1 MNTIE
6 TIDIVTPATGNPS
19 SVIPAQAGIS
29 SGPRAVGEGIPAS
42 AGMTTDNPSHSLI
55 FKPARKDAVLRDE
68 SGGSM
73 VEFALIAPL
82 LFVILF
88 GIIEFGVLLFD
99 KAMLTNASREG
110 ARAGIVFDFDGAAG
124 TNHPNDATI
133 IQTVQQ
139 YCQDYLISFGTG
151 STLTVNISRTGS
163 ATLDSAGDQL
173 TVNVTY
179 PFRFLVFS
187 NILALIGGDIGNTLN
202 LEAETVMRM
211 E

>member
-1 MNTIE
+1 MNSRDVHDMNNSKE
-6 TIDIVTPATGNPS
+6 THSRPF
-19 SVIPAQAGIS
+19 IPVKDEITEDYEG
-29 SGPRAVGEGIPAS
+29 VGEENHACS
-42 AGMTTDNPSHSLI
+42 GMTANCQAHSLI
-55 FKPARKDAVLRDE
+55 YKAARKHSVMHDE
-68 SGGSM
+68 NGGSLI
-73 VEFALIAPL
+73 EFALIAPL

-110 ARAGIVFDFDGAAG
+110 ARAGIVYDFDSTAG
-124 TNHPNDATI
+124 TNHPGNSTI
-133 IQTVQQ
+133 ITTVQQ

-151 STLTVNISRTGS
+151 SAINVAISRSGS
-163 ATLDSAGDQL
+163 ASLDSAGDQL

-187 NILALIGGDIGNTLN
+187 NILALIGGDLADDLT